1 MQVDAADDMWA
12 GGRAAGSKMLLEDVD
27 ADDDLLQGLGA
38 AAGVAVGGG
47 GGVVGTAGGGSGNG
61 AADMLPGEDAN
72 GAAAMDA
79 SS

>member
-1 MQVDAADDMWA
+1 MACVQVDTADDMWS

-27 ADDDLLQGLGA
+27 ADDDLVPGLGA
-38 AAGVAVGGG
+38 AAA
-47 GGVVGTAGGGSGNG
+47 GNG
-61 AADMLPGEDAN
+61 AADMLPGDDSN